1 MKKSHD
7 CKEVVEQFNMLL
19 DGSLN
24 AKQEQDVMCELQRC
38 MHCLQEYNLEDKYRS
53 FIKDKVERKCANE
66 SFIGKLKDCI
76 KGL

>member
-24 AKQEQDVMCELQRC
+24 PKQEQDVMCELQRC
-38 MHCLQEYNLEDKYRS
+38 MHCLQEYNLEEKYRN
-53 FIKDKVERKCANE
+53 FVKEKVEKKCPTE